1 MMGRIQ
7 VIRLFI
13 TDFIELYV
21 KEKSEEMKFFEI
33 CCKLNKIEK
42 VFKTEKNLSFQK
54 LKFKILAL
62 FPELEQENYSLIY
75 NKIDITNIFG
85 NEIVINDIFL
95 KENSSNKIKLNILT
109 QPKNFVEYHKKC
121 SFCYTQKA
129 INICN
134 VCAIASC
141 GECCHK
147 DSHMVRKNECF
158 VQLKEFKEYE
168 QSTLLDYLNS
178 LMKKKDENA
187 KLQSN
192 NFSDIISDK
201 MNVFNKKFNEMID
214 LINQIKNYQ
223 YTNLV
228 DLINLL
234 KSFHPEEL
242 EKKILDLYKII
253 LEYKENPYYDCE
265 ESMKKVLE
273 LESLL
278 NSFNRSFSE
287 YKSVLESF
295 SEKYIKC
302 IKINNSILESL
313 KNSYLETKS
322 VFRKSESKE
331 RFNVIMKIYD
341 QSSVLVYDPNNQQ
354 FSLMN
359 FIDKHNFK
367 NNYNNFVQINY
378 SRKLF
383 IITGNPCQMLFVY
396 DYETNELE
404 YINSLRF
411 SHNWWPVLIIK
422 PSEEELYKISLFCF
436 SGTYTKKCEELFF
449 RLKGKKEPEE
459 NQVIQQEEDKI
470 EEKEN
475 NITDITLDWKEIPT
489 MTNCHGQGAAY
500 VFNQSIVYVLF
511 GYDSKF
517 NSTGSIERMD
527 LVTKGNWEQIQFQN
541 PNKINAL
548 LYYHAVMRC
557 DENSFYVIG
566 GMKEVNI
573 TDVIYKFN
581 MATNELTKTDYE
593 IPIQETKF
601 YNEKNFYCYDKEGS
615 NTSME
620 DLGKRVKLG
629 KEESLQ
635 KLIKTEVNKVNSN
648 YAIFDAYNNIHMINI
663 KGFSYDIKK
672 YNEN

>member
-1 MMGRIQ
+1 
-7 VIRLFI
+7 
-13 TDFIELYV
+13 
-21 KEKSEEMKFFEI
+21 
-33 CCKLNKIEK
+33 
-42 VFKTEKNLSFQK
+42 
-54 LKFKILAL
+54 
-62 FPELEQENYSLIY
+62 
-75 NKIDITNIFG
+75 
-85 NEIVINDIFL
+85 
-95 KENSSNKIKLNILT
+95 
-109 QPKNFVEYHKKC
+109 
-121 SFCYTQKA
+121 
-129 INICN
+129 
-134 VCAIASC
+134 
-141 GECCHK
+141 
-147 DSHMVRKNECF
+147 
-158 VQLKEFKEYE
+158 
-168 QSTLLDYLNS
+168 
-178 LMKKKDENA
+178 MKKKDENE

-192 NFSDIISDK
+192 NFSELISDK

-242 EKKILDLYKII
+242 EKKILDLYKLII
-253 LEYKENPYYDCE
+253 EYKENPYYDSE

-273 LESLL
+273 LETLL
-278 NSFNRSFSE
+278 NNFNRSFSE

-302 IKINNSILESL
+302 IKINNSIIESL
-313 KNSYLETKS
+313 KNSYMETKS
-322 VFRKSESKE
+322 VFRKSEIKE

-341 QSSVLVYDPNNQQ
+341 QSTVLVYDPNNQQ

-378 SRKLF
+378 AKKLF
-383 IITGNPCQMLFVY
+383 IITGNPCQKLFVY
-396 DYETNELE
+396 DYESNEIE

-422 PSEEELYKISLFCF
+422 PSEAELYKISLFCF

-459 NQVIQQEEDKI
+459 NQIIQQEEEEKI

-475 NITDITLDWKEIPT
+475 VITDITLDWKEIPT

-527 LVTKGNWEQIQFQN
+527 LVSRGNWDQIQFQN

-573 TDVIYKFN
+573 PDVIYKFN
-581 MATNELTKTDYE
+581 MATNELTKTEYE

-601 YNEKNFYCYDKEGS
+601 YNEKNFYCFDKEES
-615 NTSME
+615 NRSIE

-635 KLIKTEVNKVNSN
+635 KLIKSEGNKLNSN
-648 YAIFDAYNNIHMINI
+648 YAIFDAYNNVHMINI
-663 KGFSYDIKK
+663 KGFTYEIKK